1 MHLVFFV
8 CAVFFSVWLTFGSLG
23 PLLSRIMEAGV
34 DWWIAL
40 LDHALQRMGT
50 FPMLQDLVI
59 CGICTGVGSVLTFVP
74 IIAVLFFC
82 LSCWESSGALAMLSR
97 TLDRPLKKLG
107 LSGACAMPLLL
118 GFGCSV
124 PAVMEA
130 ERLPTRGQQRRTVF
144 LIPFLSCNAKLPL
157 YTLLAAV
164 FFGNCRFLPI
174 IALYLTG
181 ILLGCVLL
189 RLRMRLFSPCIR
201 WLPTQDAPK
210 PECRGAS
217 RSCRMHCSACSLAE
231 SKLQQDIRLRLPC
244 FSAACAQ
251 AWENSKAY
259 IQKIF
264 TVVLLASSVIWSLE
278 HFTPALTPAA
288 VPQES
293 LLAAIGRLAAPLFA
307 PLGFGDWRAAAAL
320 LTGLS
325 AKEAIVSTLAVL
337 AESQTPPQTLDE
349 MLTQMFTPLS
359 AFSFAAF
366 CLLYMPCIATLAAVK
381 KALGGFRWALAML
394 LTQTGLAWLAAFL
407 IWQAGSAL
415 LRFFS

>member
-1 MHLVFFV
+1 MRLVFFV
-8 CAVFFSVWLTFGSLG
+8 CAVVFSVWLTFGSLG
-23 PLLSRIMEAGV
+23 PLLSRIMEAGI

-40 LDHALQRMGT
+40 LDHILQRVGT
-50 FPMLQDLVI
+50 APMLQDLII
-59 CGICTGVGSVLTFVP
+59 CGVCTGVGSVLTFVP

-82 LSCWESSGALAMLSR
+82 LACWESSGALAVLSR
-97 TLDRPLKKLG
+97 VLDRPLQKLG

-130 ERLPTRGQQRRTVF
+130 ERLPTHGQMRRTVF

-157 YTLLAAV
+157 YTMLAAV
-164 FFGNCRFLPI
+164 FFGKYRFLLI
-174 IALYLTG
+174 TTLYLTG
-181 ILLGCVLL
+181 ILLGVILL
-189 RLRMRLFSPCIR
+189 RLRTRL
-201 WLPTQDAPK
+201 LPMQH
-210 PECRGAS
+210 E
-217 RSCRMHCSACSLAE
+217 HACSPNGRNAPRPYLMQGCSCSMANA
-231 SKLQQDIRLRLPC
+231 KLPHDIRLRPPC

-264 TVVLLASSVIWSLE
+264 TVVLLTSSAIWFLE

-293 LLAAIGRLAAPLFA
+293 LLATIGRVIAPLFA

-337 AESQTPPQTLDE
+337 SEAQTPPQTLDE

-359 AFSFAAF
+359 AFSFAVF

-381 KALGGFRWALAML
+381 KALGGFRWALAAL
-394 LTQTGLAWLAAFL
+394 LTQTTLAWLAACL
-407 IWQAGSAL
+407 IWQTGSVL
-415 LRFFS
+415 LRFFG

>member
-1 MHLVFFV
+1 MRLVFFV
-8 CAVFFSVWLTFGSLG
+8 CAAFFSVWLTFGSLG
-23 PLLSRIMEAGV
+23 PLLSRIMEAGI

-40 LDHALQRMGT
+40 LDRVLQQMGT
-50 FPMLQDLVI
+50 APMLQDLII
-59 CGICTGVGSVLTFVP
+59 CGVCTGVGSVLTFVP

-82 LSCWESSGALAMLSR
+82 LACWESSGALAVLSR
-97 TLDRPLKKLG
+97 ALDRSLHKLG

-130 ERLPTRGQQRRTVF
+130 ERLPTHDQMRRTVF

-157 YTLLAAV
+157 YTMLTAV
-164 FFGNCRFLPI
+164 FFGKCRILLI
-174 IALYLTG
+174 AALYLTG
-181 ILLGCVLL
+181 ILLGVILL
-189 RLRMRLFSPCIR
+189 RLRMRLLPHTPEHPCR
-201 WLPTQDAPK
+201 PNG
-210 PECRGAS
+210 RNAS
-217 RSCRMHCSACSLAE
+217 RPCRMQGCSCSMANP
-231 SKLQQDIRLRLPC
+231 KLPHDIRLRLPC

-264 TVVLLASSVIWSLE
+264 TVVLLASSAIWFLE
-278 HFTPALTPAA
+278 HFTPALTQAA

-293 LLAAIGRLAAPLFA
+293 LLAAIGRTIAPLLA

-337 AESQTPPQTLDE
+337 SEAQTPPQALDE
-349 MLTQMFTPLS
+349 TLTQMFTPLS
-359 AFSFAAF
+359 AFSFAMF

-381 KALGGFRWALAML
+381 KALGGFRWALATL
-394 LTQTGLAWLAAFL
+394 LTQTGLAWLAACL
-407 IWQAGSAL
+407 IWQTGSAL
-415 LRFFS
+415 LRFLS